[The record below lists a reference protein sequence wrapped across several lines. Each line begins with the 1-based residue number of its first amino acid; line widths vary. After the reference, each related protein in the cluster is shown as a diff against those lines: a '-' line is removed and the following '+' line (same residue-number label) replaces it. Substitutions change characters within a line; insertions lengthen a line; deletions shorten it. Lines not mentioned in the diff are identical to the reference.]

1 MRSPSPILAAVLAS
15 ALASGVTGCVV
26 GTPPPEPPVLRT
38 PPPAE
43 GVPGEVET
51 VIDGDTLV
59 VSGRRV
65 RLIGI
70 DTPELARA
78 GRPADCY
85 AAQALAR
92 TTALLPRRTAVL
104 LVADV
109 EPIDRF
115 GRALAYVYRRSDGL
129 MVNAELVR
137 EGYATTLTIPPNV
150 RLADLLV
157 GLQRQ
162 ARVAGRGL
170 WGACGI
176 A

>member
-1 MRSPSPILAAVLAS
+1 VRSPALILTAVLAAS
-15 ALASGVTGCVV
+15 LTSGVAGCVDP
-26 GTPPPEPPVLRT
+26 TPPPEPPGLRT

-70 DTPELARA
+70 DTPELARD

-85 AAQALAR
+85 AAQASAR
-92 TTALLPRRTAVL
+92 TTSLLPRRTAVL

-109 EPIDRF
+109 EPTDRF
-115 GRALAYVYRRSDGL
+115 GRTLAGML
-129 MVNAELVR
+129 VNAELVR

-157 GLQRQ
+157 DLQRQ

-170 WGACGI
+170 WGAC
-176 A
+176 AMA